1 MDSFSKLFSLL
12 FCKANIKRFSALI
25 LFSPVTLLAR
35 LIPKKK
41 NLVLLGA
48 RYGTYFDWEPSFVF
62 SHLCRKPDEAE
73 FEFFWVCRSN
83 KVYEELKQKGRPVL
97 KLYSAKAIRACLRAN
112 IIVISTSPA
121 DIDLF
126 LTAGAKVVH
135 TYHGMPIRKVAGS
148 YLNHFAERISNP
160 ALRSL
165 VSLFMKIYFAMR
177 VEAKADY
184 VITTSEFANDIWD
197 SQYQH
202 GREKYRILGNAR
214 NDVLFET
221 TLPQIK
227 KSPEEVIISYLPTD
241 RGTTGMQL
249 VDLFNKFGFDHELFE
264 TFLEQ
269 NNARFL
275 LKCHHRQFGVAGLK
289 ELFEN
294 SERMFMYSGQDVMPV
309 LKETDVLI
317 SDYSSVS
324 FNFLMRNRPII
335 LGAFDINEYEAKLGF
350 TFDFRK
356 DMPGPICADW
366 PQVFSEIEKAINSDP
381 WAERRK
387 KVLDRLYDQQDGNS
401 CARIVMFLNMLTKG
415 EQA

>member
-1 MDSFSKLFSLL
+1 MNSFLKLFSLL
-12 FCKANIKRFSALI
+12 FCKANLKRFAALV
-25 LFSPVTLLAR
+25 LFSPVTLLAK
-35 LIPKKK
+35 LVPKKK

-62 SHLCRKPDEAE
+62 SHLCRNPDAAD
-73 FEFFWVCRSN
+73 FEFFWVCRG
-83 KVYEELKQKGRPVL
+83 KEVYEELKQQDQPVL
-97 KLYSAKAIRACLRAN
+97 KLYSPKAIWACLRAS

-126 LTAGAKVVH
+126 LTAGATVVH
-135 TYHGMPIRKVAGS
+135 TYHGMPIRKVAGP

-160 ALRSL
+160 ALRVL
-165 VSLFMKIYFAMR
+165 VDLFMKIYFAMR

-184 VITTSEFANDIWD
+184 VITTSEFANGIWD

-202 GREKYRILGNAR
+202 GRDKYRILGNAR

-221 TLPQIK
+221 TPPQIK
-227 KSPEEVIISYLPTD
+227 KSPDETIISYLPTD

-249 VDLFNKFGFDHELFE
+249 LDLFNCFGFDRAGFE
-264 TFLEQ
+264 AFLER

-289 ELFEN
+289 EMFEN

-324 FNFLMRNRPII
+324 FNFLMQNRPII
-335 LGAFDINEYEAKLGF
+335 LGAFDIDEYEAKLGF
-350 TFDFRK
+350 TFDFRNE
-356 DMPGPICADW
+356 MPGPICADW
-366 PQVFSEIEKAINSDP
+366 SQVFSEVEKAMNSDP

-415 EQA
+415 EPV